1 VEVGQYLTDQIFA
14 VLTWRPL
21 TGVGASGSRPDPF
34 SSLRVE
40 WRLSDQWTLESFI
53 EERFARAS
61 LFRLADPG
69 IRQPKVLGFFLF
81 RQWGY

>member
-1 VEVGQYLTDQIFA
+1 VGGSNTGLNPFA
-14 VLTWRPL
+14 
-21 TGVGASGSRPDPF
+21 
-34 SSLRVE
+34 SLRVE

-61 LFRLADPG
+61 VFQARDLG
-69 IRQPKVLGFFLF
+69 SQQPKVLGFFLF